1 MKNGE
6 LICVLEAILISA
18 EKPMSIERM
27 MHYFEPEQ
35 QASRA
40 NVRSALETLQERCAG
55 RGFELVEVGSGFRY
69 QTRIEYKDWV
79 SKHWDEKPPR
89 YSRALLEILALI
101 MYRQPTTRAE
111 IEEIRGV
118 AVSSNIIKT
127 LIEREWIRVV
137 GHKEVPGR
145 PEMFGTTNQLLDYFN
160 LNSLDELPVLSELKN
175 IDEIYPELAKPA
187 EDEAGEDGEQAATDV
202 NNVQQLS
209 SAESPDS
216 PNEESSDELSDDSD
230 QAASESENKQSG
242 TK

>member
-1 MKNGE
+1 MKKNE

-27 MHYFEPEQ
+27 MNYFAPEDK
-35 QASRA
+35 ASRA
-40 NVRSALETLQERCAG
+40 NIRTALETLQERCEG

-145 PEMFGTTNQLLDYFN
+145 PEMFGTTSQLLDYFN

-175 IDEIYPELAKPA
+175 IDEIYPELAKP
-187 EDEAGEDGEQAATDV
+187 EEDG
-202 NNVQQLS
+202 
-209 SAESPDS
+209 
-216 PNEESSDELSDDSD
+216 SDDVTT
-230 QAASESENKQSG
+230 SEDDSAIYDENSSQKSNSE
-242 TK
+242 

>member
-1 MKNGE
+1 MKKDE

-35 QASRA
+35 KASRA
-40 NVRSALETLQERCAG
+40 NVKSALETLQTRCDG

-79 SKHWDEKPPR
+79 SKHWDEKPPK

-160 LNSLDELPVLSELKN
+160 LGSLDELPVLSELKN
-175 IDEIYPELAKPA
+175 IDEIYPELAEPA
-187 EDEAGEDGEQAATDV
+187 AEEDKAEQASDDADSDTEEAESLEDDDEADTD
-202 NNVQQLS
+202 QG
-209 SAESPDS
+209 
-216 PNEESSDELSDDSD
+216 
-230 QAASESENKQSG
+230 SEKRSTE
-242 TK
+242 

>member
-1 MKNGE
+1 MKNDE

-18 EKPMSIERM
+18 EKPMTVERM
-27 MHYFEPEQ
+27 MNYFEPEQ
-35 QASRA
+35 RA
-40 NVRSALETLQERCAG
+40 GRADIRSALETLQARCSG
-55 RGFELVEVGSGFRY
+55 RGFELVELGSGFRY
-69 QTRIEYKDWV
+69 QTRVEYKDWV

-145 PEMFGTTNQLLDYFN
+145 PEMFGTTSQLLDYFN
-160 LNSLDELPVLSELKN
+160 LNSLDDLPPLSDLKN
-175 IDEIYPELAKPA
+175 IDEIYPELAKTAGSGEVGESEDIA
-187 EDEAGEDGEQAATDV
+187 EDKEDDAAIAQPADP
-202 NNVQQLS
+202 
-209 SAESPDS
+209 AK
-216 PNEESSDELSDDSD
+216 EESSDHEVDVALESKAQTSD
-230 QAASESENKQSG
+230 K
-242 TK
+242 T

>member
-1 MKNGE
+1 MKNDE

-18 EKPMSIERM
+18 EKPMSIDRLM
-27 MHYFEPEQ
+27 NYFEPEQ
-35 QASRA
+35 KASRV
-40 NVRSALETLQERCAG
+40 NIRSALETLQERCDG
-55 RGFELVEVGSGFRY
+55 RGFELVELSGGFRY

-127 LIEREWIRVV
+127 LSEREWIRVV

-145 PEMFGTTNQLLDYFN
+145 PELFGTTSQLLDYFN
-160 LNSLDELPVLSELKN
+160 LNSLDDLPVLTELKN
-175 IDEIYPELAKPA
+175 IDEIYPELAKAA
-187 EDEAGEDGEQAATDV
+187 EESEGDVEGDDGVGEEQVDG
-202 NNVQQLS
+202 
-209 SAESPDS
+209 P
-216 PNEESSDELSDDSD
+216 SSDE
-230 QAASESENKQSG
+230 SEKNNTE
-242 TK
+242 

>member
-1 MKNGE
+1 MEKNN
-6 LICVLEAILISA
+6 LVCVLEAILISA
-18 EKPMSIERM
+18 EKPLSIDRM
-27 MHYFEPEQ
+27 LNYFVPEEK
-35 QASRA
+35 ASRA
-40 NVRSALETLQERCAG
+40 NIRRALETLQERCTG

-145 PEMFGTTNQLLDYFN
+145 PEMFGTTNRLLDYFN

-175 IDEIYPELAKPA
+175 IDEIYPELAKVA
-187 EDEAGEDGEQAATDV
+187 DVVDAEEDENQK
-202 NNVQQLS
+202 
-209 SAESPDS
+209 
-216 PNEESSDELSDDSD
+216 SDTE
-230 QAASESENKQSG
+230 
-242 TK
+242 

>member
-1 MKNGE
+1 MKNDE

-18 EKPMSIERM
+18 EKPMTVERM
-27 MHYFEPEQ
+27 MNYFEPEQ
-35 QASRA
+35 RA
-40 NVRSALETLQERCAG
+40 GRADIRSALETLQARCSG
-55 RGFELVEVGSGFRY
+55 RGFELVELGSGFRY
-69 QTRIEYKDWV
+69 QTRVEYKDWV

-145 PEMFGTTNQLLDYFN
+145 PEMFGTTSQLLDYFN
-160 LNSLDELPVLSELKN
+160 LNSLDDLPPLSDLKN
-175 IDEIYPELAKPA
+175 IDEIYPELAKTASSGEVGESEDIAEGNEDDATIAQPA
-187 EDEAGEDGEQAATDV
+187 DLAK
-202 NNVQQLS
+202 
-209 SAESPDS
+209 
-216 PNEESSDELSDDSD
+216 EESSDHEVDATLEDKAQTSD
-230 QAASESENKQSG
+230 K
-242 TK
+242 T

>member
-1 MKNGE
+1 MKKNE

-18 EKPMSIERM
+18 EKPMPIERM
-27 MHYFEPEQ
+27 MNYFAPEDK
-35 QASRA
+35 ASRA
-40 NVRSALETLQERCAG
+40 NIRTALETLQERCEG

-145 PEMFGTTNQLLDYFN
+145 PEMFGTTSQLLDYFN

-175 IDEIYPELAKPA
+175 IDEIYPELAKPE
-187 EDEAGEDGEQAATDV
+187 EDESDDVITSED
-202 NNVQQLS
+202 
-209 SAESPDS
+209 DS
-216 PNEESSDELSDDSD
+216 PIYDENSSQKSN
-230 QAASESENKQSG
+230 SE
-242 TK
+242 

>member
-1 MKNGE
+1 MT
-6 LICVLEAILISA
+6 
-18 EKPMSIERM
+18 IERM
-27 MHYFEPEQ
+27 MHYFQPEDK
-35 QASRA
+35 ASRA
-40 NVRSALETLQERCAG
+40 NIRGALETLQERCDG

-69 QTRIEYKDWV
+69 QTRVEYKDWV

-145 PEMFGTTNQLLDYFN
+145 PELFGTTSQLLDYFN
-160 LNSLDELPVLSELKN
+160 LNSLDDLPALSELKN
-175 IDEIYPELAKPA
+175 IDEIYPELAKPV
-187 EDEAGEDGEQAATDV
+187 EG
-202 NNVQQLS
+202 
-209 SAESPDS
+209 
-216 PNEESSDELSDDSD
+216 
-230 QAASESENKQSG
+230 ESEETEEEADVVENESKKDGSE
-242 TK
+242 

>member
-1 MKNGE
+1 MNTSE

-18 EKPMSIERM
+18 EKPLSIDRM
-27 MHYFEPEQ
+27 MNYFEPEQ
-35 QASRA
+35 KASRA
-40 NVRSALETLQERCAG
+40 NIRSALETLQERCEG

-69 QTRIEYKDWV
+69 QTRIEYKAWV

-127 LIEREWIRVV
+127 LTEREWVRVV

-145 PEMFGTTNQLLDYFN
+145 PEMFGTTSQLLDYFN
-160 LNSLDELPVLSELKN
+160 LSSLDALPPLSELKN
-175 IDEIYPELAKPA
+175 IDEIYPELAKA
-187 EDEAGEDGEQAATDV
+187 VEIEQQQGDESADEA
-202 NNVQQLS
+202 L
-209 SAESPDS
+209 
-216 PNEESSDELSDDSD
+216 PNKRDEE
-230 QAASESENKQSG
+230 
-242 TK
+242 

>member
-1 MKNGE
+1 MKNNE

-18 EKPMSIERM
+18 EKPMTIERM
-27 MHYFEPEQ
+27 MHYFQPEDK
-35 QASRA
+35 ASRA
-40 NVRSALETLQERCAG
+40 NIRSALETLQERCDG
-55 RGFELVEVGSGFRY
+55 RGFELVKVGSGFRY

-145 PEMFGTTNQLLDYFN
+145 PELFGTTSQLLDYFN
-160 LNSLDELPVLSELKN
+160 LNSLDELPALSELKN
-175 IDEIYPELAKPA
+175 IDEIYPELAKPV
-187 EDEAGEDGEQAATDV
+187 EGEA
-202 NNVQQLS
+202 
-209 SAESPDS
+209 
-216 PNEESSDELSDDSD
+216 EESTDKHDESDDVDDLTAAEEQSD
-230 QAASESENKQSG
+230 NPKSSSE
-242 TK
+242 